1 MLIHLKTKEKYLK
14 NENGWQKEDNKDNY
28 NVLANKTKQCT
39 MQKFLFGRLRFFI
52 FEHNNNIL

>member
-1 MLIHLKTKEKYLK
+1 MLIHLKTKKKYLK

-39 MQKFLFGRLRFFI
+39 M
-52 FEHNNNIL
+52 